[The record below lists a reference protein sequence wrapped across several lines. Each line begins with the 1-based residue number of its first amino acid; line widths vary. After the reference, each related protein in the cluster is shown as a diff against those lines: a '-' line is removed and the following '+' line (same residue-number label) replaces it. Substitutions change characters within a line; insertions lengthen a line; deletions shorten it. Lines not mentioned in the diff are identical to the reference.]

1 MHAGEQDL
9 GHPSCLACQSCG
21 CTEQS
26 YASTRSAHPLGC
38 ECLSAC
44 PTLRAWCDEESC
56 LREEPNL
63 VAKLGNMCEQKA
75 GLRCALE
82 TSACLGFVGNSGNRS
97 MFKSMLTCACDTCP
111 GTAESFEGAMARAF
125 DDSHLDEHVL

>member
-1 MHAGEQDL
+1 MQVPGPPI
-9 GHPSCLACQSCG
+9 PSG
-21 CTEQS
+21 
-26 YASTRSAHPLGC
+26 